1 MPLCSKSC
9 KPILPFSRQIS
20 TDHSNHSSLIKSK
33 GRASGSSEPSVAIA
47 DGHSFA
53 SQIPGSLNPINPT
66 SALSTSPQAKFPKI
80 PVNAADAIPGISA
93 LDERVRQ
100 GAARGGLK
108 KV

>member
-1 MPLCSKSC
+1 M
-9 KPILPFSRQIS
+9 
-20 TDHSNHSSLIKSK
+20 
-33 GRASGSSEPSVAIA
+33 AIA

-53 SQIPGSLNPINPT
+53 SQIPGSLNSINPT